1 MMCSLITAFLKGR
14 AVSRNAIKLLGVMG
28 YDPKLI
34 EKAQNMADH
43 FLETGEWRQEEA

>member
-1 MMCSLITAFLKGR
+1 MCSLITAFSR
-14 AVSRNAIKLLGVMG
+14 EERFPRNAIKLLGVMG